1 MNRLSVQMQMYIL
14 IGVIALVALG
24 VVFLVIVPMMQE
36 ASDLETKIQVEQS
49 NLATAQALVAR
60 RQSAKAQSAA
70 NEVELMRIAN
80 QVPDSPQLPALII
93 EVQDVANA
101 AGVELPQISI
111 GDVTPAVAG
120 ADGVVPAF
128 SVLQMTVRY
137 SGDWADVIDFDRRL
151 KNLNRGVRVVSTMLT
166 YVPANEDTDALIDA
180 TSVLE
185 VYTMSATAPAP
196 AVVPAP
202 APTTP

>member
-1 MNRLSVQMQMYIL
+1 MNRLSVQTQMYIL
-14 IGVIALVALG
+14 IAVIALVTVG

-36 ASDLETKIQVEQS
+36 AATLDSQIATEQG

-80 QVPDSPQLPALII
+80 QVPDSPQLPSLII

-101 AGVELPQISI
+101 AGVDLPQIQV
-111 GDVTPAVAG
+111 GDVAPAAPG
-120 ADGVVPAF
+120 PDGVVRQF
-128 SVLQMTVRY
+128 STLQITVRVT
-137 SGDWADVIDFDRRL
+137 GEWPNVIDFDRRL
-151 KNLNRGVRVVSTMLT
+151 SKLDRGVRVVTSTFT
-166 YVPANEDTDALIDA
+166 YMPETEEEEDYVEA

-185 VYTMSATAPAP
+185 VYVMAAATTDAAPATA
-196 AVVPAP
+196 V
-202 APTTP
+202 TTGQ